1 MVNLNPFIM
10 NIRVIAIFLSIL
22 FVLQANSQYDSRN
35 FTYDENT
42 KNYIN
47 FEQLEELT
55 TKFLLNDKSIADDE
69 ALRQQIYI
77 DKSQLPYY
85 TDAEMHKKILAIP
98 AAIPMKFHPEVGRIA
113 RYFLLEKR
121 DYMTRML
128 TASKTYFPIF
138 EEVLDQH
145 NLPIEL
151 KYLAIVES
159 ALNPQARSRVG
170 ATGLWQ
176 FMHGTAKHEGMEIN
190 SLVDERS
197 DIYKSTEHAAIY
209 LKKLYNI
216 YGDWLLALAA
226 YNSGPGN
233 VNKAIRNS
241 GGYDFWTIKHK
252 LPRETQNYVPSFI
265 AIVYAMHYAKEYK
278 LNPGKP
284 ALNFQA
290 CKIEKVYDKQS
301 LKYISELVGC
311 TEEHLCKYNPALKK
325 GIVPKVDIG
334 YGLILPKELAL
345 RFDEKKSLLAQDPY
359 IYNPSFTPP
368 ITADEVTLTS
378 TSAEIK
384 ETAPNQTISY
394 SKPIEEKKLTLSEIA
409 STVARRNPTA
419 FANAPAGEVEF
430 ANTAADVK
438 LQAASPVPSY
448 KIVKV
453 KDVQTKTVY
462 HSVKRG
468 ENLTEI
474 ARRYGVNLS
483 DIKEWN
489 DLSIASNLYVGKKLK
504 IEQTETIVKPQ
515 FALDS
520 KSNSDDDAVSSI
532 TENVI
537 VHKIRRGETLMQ
549 LTRLYDCSINDLKEW
564 NKLKSTE
571 VQVDQ
576 EVYVYIE
583 SNPKFKSYS
592 YYEAKSGD
600 TLTTAS
606 IQFNIPVEVL
616 KSLNN
621 KDENEPLRKGEK
633 IKIPT
638 L

>member
-1 MVNLNPFIM
+1 M
-10 NIRVIAIFLSIL
+10 NRNIIATLSAIL
-22 FVLQANSQYDSRN
+22 VVLQSFSQYDSRN
-35 FTYDENT
+35 FTYDENV

-47 FEQLEELT
+47 YEQLEELT
-55 TKFLLNDKSIADDE
+55 SKFLLKEKFTVDEE

-85 TDAEMHKKILAIP
+85 TDEEMHKKILAIP
-98 AAIPMKFHPEVGRIA
+98 ATIPMKYTPEVGRIA
-113 RYFLLEKR
+113 RYFLFDKR

-197 DIYKSTEHAAIY
+197 DIYKSTEHAAGF

-241 GGYDFWTIKHK
+241 GGYDFWSIKHK

-278 LNPGKP
+278 LQPGRP
-284 ALNFQA
+284 LLNFQA

-311 TEEHLCKYNPALKK
+311 TEEHLSRYNPSLKK
-325 GIVPKVDIG
+325 GIIPKVEVG
-334 YGLILPKELAL
+334 YGLVLPKEYAIK
-345 RFDEKKSLLAQDPY
+345 FNEKRHLLAQDPY

-368 ITADEVTLTS
+368 MNMDEGLAMNTAASSS
-378 TSAEIK
+378 TNSP
-384 ETAPNQTISY
+384 APTNNFPE
-394 SKPIEEKKLTLSEIA
+394 SKPVEEKKLTLSEIVN
-409 STVARRNPTA
+409 TVARTSPKSFASEPVASSHSDEISEPEPTRKSVSNPT
-419 FANAPAGEVEF
+419 
-430 ANTAADVK
+430 
-438 LQAASPVPSY
+438 SSY

-453 KDVQTKTVY
+453 TDIEKKVMY
-462 HSVKRG
+462 HHVRKG

-474 ARRYGVNLS
+474 ARKYNVAVK

-489 DLSIASNLYVGKKLK
+489 DLTSASNLNTGKKLR
-504 IEQTETIVKPQ
+504 IERLETVVKPQ
-515 FALDS
+515 YALES
-520 KSNSDDDAVSSI
+520 KSKQDEAVSNI
-532 TENVI
+532 TENVL
-537 VHKIRRGETLMQ
+537 VHRIRKGETLMQ
-549 LTRLYDCSINDLKEW
+549 LTRLYNCSIEDLKEW
-564 NKLKSTE
+564 NNLKSNE
-571 VQVDQ
+571 VKIDQ
-576 EVYVYIE
+576 ELFVYVE
-583 SNPKFKSYS
+583 SNPKFKNYS
-592 YYEAKSGD
+592 YYEAKPGD
-600 TLTTAS
+600 TLETAS
-606 IQFNIPVEVL
+606 IQFNIPIEVL
-616 KSLNN
+616 KTLNN
-621 KDENEPLRKGEK
+621 KEENEPLKKGEK

>member
-1 MVNLNPFIM
+1 M
-10 NIRVIAIFLSIL
+10 NRKVIAIFSGIL

-47 FEQLEELT
+47 YDQLEELT
-55 TKFLLNDKSIADDE
+55 SKFLLKDKSIVDDE

-77 DKSQLPYY
+77 DKSQLPYF
-85 TDAEMHKKILAIP
+85 TDEEMHKRILAIP
-98 AAIPMKFHPEVGRIA
+98 ATIPLKFHPEVGRIA
-113 RYFLLEKR
+113 RYFLFEKR

-138 EEVLDQH
+138 EEVLDQS

-265 AIVYAMHYAKEYK
+265 AIVYAMHYAKDYK
-278 LNPGKP
+278 LNPGRP
-284 ALNFQA
+284 SLNFQA

-311 TEEHLCKYNPALKK
+311 TEEHLCKYNPALRK

-334 YGLILPKELAL
+334 YGLVLPKDYAL
-345 RFDEKKSLLAQDPY
+345 KFNEKRHLLAQDPY

-368 ITADEVTLTS
+368 VTLDEGTLATTNS
-378 TSAEIK
+378 TTDV
-384 ETAPNQTISY
+384 TAPAQVADIP
-394 SKPIEEKKLTLSEIA
+394 KPAEERKLTLSEIA
-409 STVARRNPTA
+409 STVARRDPKS
-419 FANAPAGEVEF
+419 FASTPFGEVD
-430 ANTAADVK
+430 ANNPSAEVK
-438 LQAASPVPSY
+438 RQSSSTPSY

-468 ENLTEI
+468 ENLSEI
-474 ARRYGVNLS
+474 ARKYDVSLS
-483 DIKEWN
+483 DLKEWN
-489 DLSIASNLYVGKKLK
+489 DLRLASNLFVGKKIK
-504 IEQTETIVKPQ
+504 IEKTETIVKPQ
-515 FALDS
+515 YALDT
-520 KSNSDDDAVSSI
+520 KSNSDDAVSSV

-549 LTRLYDCSINDLKEW
+549 LTRLYNCSLNDLKEW

-571 VQVDQ
+571 VHVDQ
-576 EVYVYIE
+576 EVYVYVE

>member
-1 MVNLNPFIM
+1 M
-10 NIRVIAIFLSIL
+10 NSKIIATFFGITLI
-22 FVLQANSQYDSRN
+22 LQANSQYDSRN
-35 FTYDENT
+35 FTYDESL

-47 FEQLEELT
+47 YDQLEELT
-55 TKFLLNDKSIADDE
+55 NKFLLKDKSIVDDE
-69 ALRQQIYI
+69 ALRQQIFI
-77 DKSQLPYY
+77 DKSTLPYY
-85 TDAEMHKKILAIP
+85 TDEEMHKKILAIP
-98 AAIPMKFHPEVGRIA
+98 ATIPMKYHPEVGRIA
-113 RYFLLEKR
+113 KYFLFEKR
-121 DYMTRML
+121 DYLTRML

-138 EEVLDQH
+138 EEVLDEY

-241 GGYDFWTIKHK
+241 GGYDFWSIKHR
-252 LPRETQNYVPSFI
+252 LPKETQNYVPSFI

-278 LNPGKP
+278 LQPGKP
-284 ALNFQA
+284 MLNFQA

-325 GIVPKVDIG
+325 GIIPKVDIG
-334 YGLILPKELAL
+334 YGLVLPKEYAL
-345 RFDEKKSLLAQDPY
+345 KFSEKRNLLAQDPY

-368 ITADEVTLTS
+368 VVSDDLLASNTNADPNTLT
-378 TSAEIK
+378 
-384 ETAPNQTISY
+384 TASNIAAYT
-394 SKPIEEKKLTLSEIA
+394 KPVEEKKLTLSEIA
-409 STVARRNPTA
+409 STVARRDPKA
-419 FANAPAGEVEF
+419 FASNPIDESEAQNNSTEPKRLI
-430 ANTAADVK
+430 TS
-438 LQAASPVPSY
+438 SPPSY

-453 KDVQTKTVY
+453 MDVQKKTIY

-468 ENLTEI
+468 ENLTQI
-474 ARRYGVNLS
+474 ANKYGVNLK
-483 DIKEWN
+483 DLKDWN
-489 DLSIASNLYVGKKLK
+489 DLNSQSNLFVGKKLK
-504 IEQTETIVKPQ
+504 VEQSETIVKPQ
-515 FALDS
+515 FALDTKS
-520 KSNSDDDAVSSI
+520 KTNDEAVSAV

-537 VHKIRRGETLMQ
+537 VHKIRRGETLLQ
-549 LTRLYDCSINDLKEW
+549 LTRLYNCSINDLKEW
-564 NKLKSTE
+564 NNLKSTD
-571 VQVDQ
+571 VKVDQ
-576 EVYVYIE
+576 EVYVYVE

-592 YYEAKSGD
+592 YYEAKLGD
-600 TLTTAS
+600 TLVTAS
-606 IQFNIPVEVL
+606 IQFNVPVEVL

-621 KDENEPLRKGEK
+621 RGENEPLKKGEK

>member
-1 MVNLNPFIM
+1 M
-10 NIRVIAIFLSIL
+10 NRIIIVIFLSLL
-22 FVLQANSQYDSRN
+22 FVLQTNAQYDSRN

-47 FEQLEELT
+47 YDQLEELT
-55 TKFLLNDKSIADDE
+55 TKFLLKDKSIVDDE

-77 DKSQLPYY
+77 DKSQLPFY
-85 TDAEMHKKILAIP
+85 TDEEMHKKILAIP
-98 AAIPMKFHPEVGRIA
+98 ATIPMKYNSEVGRIA

-138 EEVLDQH
+138 EEVLDQR

-159 ALNPQARSRVG
+159 ALNPLARSRVG

-209 LKKLYNI
+209 LKKLHNI

-241 GGYDFWTIKHK
+241 GGYDFWSIKHK
-252 LPRETQNYVPSFI
+252 LPKETQNYVPSFI

-278 LNPGKP
+278 LQPGKP

-301 LKYISELVGC
+301 MKYIAELVGC
-311 TEEHLCKYNPALKK
+311 TEEHLCRYNPAIKK
-325 GIVPKVDIG
+325 GILPKVDAG
-334 YGLILPKELAL
+334 YGLVLPREYAL
-345 RFDEKKSLLAQDPY
+345 KFNEKRHLLSQDPY

-368 ITADEVTLTS
+368 VKLDEGTLASNTPQEPTAVSTTTQFITNT
-378 TSAEIK
+378 
-384 ETAPNQTISY
+384 
-394 SKPIEEKKLTLSEIA
+394 KPAEEKKLTLSEIA
-409 STVARRNPTA
+409 STVARRDPKA
-419 FANAPAGEVEF
+419 FASAPAGEIEIAV
-430 ANTAADVK
+430 TSTPTDIK
-438 LQAASPVPSY
+438 RQPVSSIPSY

-453 KDVQTKTVY
+453 KDVQTKTIY
-462 HSVKRG
+462 HSVRKG

-474 ARRYGVNLS
+474 ARKYNVSLS
-483 DIKEWN
+483 DLKTWN
-489 DLSIASNLYVGKKLK
+489 DLNVASNLFVGKKLK
-504 IEQTETIVKPQ
+504 IEHTETIMKPQ
-515 FALDS
+515 YALDS
-520 KSNSDDDAVSSI
+520 KSNSDDDAVSSV

-549 LTRLYDCSINDLKEW
+549 LTRLYNCSINDLKEW
-564 NKLKSTE
+564 NKLRSTE

-576 EVYVYIE
+576 EIYVYVE

-606 IQFNIPVEVL
+606 IQFNIPLEVL

-621 KDENEPLRKGEK
+621 KEENEPLRKGEK

>member
-1 MVNLNPFIM
+1 M
-10 NIRVIAIFLSIL
+10 NRTVLIVILALSIAISSH
-22 FVLQANSQYDSRN
+22 AQYDSRN

-47 FEQLEELT
+47 YEQLEELT
-55 TKFLLNDKSIADDE
+55 SKFLLKEKNMVDDE
-69 ALRQQIYI
+69 TLRQQIYI

-85 TDAEMHKKILAIP
+85 TDEEMHKKILAIP
-98 AAIPMKFHPEVGRIA
+98 ATIPMKYNSEVGRIA
-113 RYFLLEKR
+113 RYFLFEKR

-128 TASKTYFPIF
+128 TTSKTYFPIF
-138 EEVLDQH
+138 EEVLDKH

-197 DIYKSTEHAAIY
+197 DIYKSTEHAAIF
-209 LKKLYNI
+209 LKKLYSI

-241 GGYDFWTIKHK
+241 GGYDFWSIKHK

-265 AIVYAMHYAKEYK
+265 AICYAMHYAKEYK
-278 LNPGKP
+278 LQPGRP

-325 GIVPKVDIG
+325 AIIPKLDAG
-334 YGLILPKELAL
+334 YALVLPKDLAIK
-345 RFDEKKSLLAQDPY
+345 FNEKRHLLAQDPY

-368 ITADEVTLTS
+368 ANLAEEPLMANATESNTS
-378 TSAEIK
+378 
-384 ETAPNQTISY
+384 NISISPSY
-394 SKPIEEKKLTLSEIA
+394 TKPAEEKKLSLTEIA
-409 STVARRNPTA
+409 NEIARKNPQSYAGTPIA
-419 FANAPAGEVEF
+419 SNVSNEDDQSNKSGDVGQSAP
-430 ANTAADVK
+430 
-438 LQAASPVPSY
+438 PVSAY

-453 KDVQTKTVY
+453 KEVEKKTVY
-462 HSVKRG
+462 HSVRKG

-474 ARRYGVNLS
+474 ADKYNVSLRDLKN
-483 DIKEWN
+483 WN
-489 DLSIASNLYVGKKLK
+489 DIDNGSKLFVGKKLK
-504 IEQTETIVKPQ
+504 IERLETIVKPQ
-515 FALDS
+515 YAIDNKSKYDS
-520 KSNSDDDAVSSI
+520 ETVSAV
-532 TENVI
+532 TDNVI
-537 VHKIRRGETLMQ
+537 VHKIRKGETLMQ
-549 LTRLYDCSINDLKEW
+549 LTRIYKCSLQDLKEW
-564 NKLKSTE
+564 NNLTTADVK
-571 VQVDQ
+571 VDQ
-576 EVYVYIE
+576 EIYVYVE
-583 SNPKFKSYS
+583 SNAKFKSYS
-592 YYEAKSGD
+592 YYEAKPGD
-600 TLTTAS
+600 TLVTAS
-606 IQFNIPVEVL
+606 IQFNIPVEIL

-621 KDENEPLRKGEK
+621 KGENEPLKRGEK
-633 IKIPT
+633 IKIPA

>member
-1 MVNLNPFIM
+1 M
-10 NIRVIAIFLSIL
+10 NIKVIAIFSSIL

-47 FEQLEELT
+47 YEQLEELT
-55 TKFLLNDKSIADDE
+55 TKFLLKDKSIVDDE

-85 TDAEMHKKILAIP
+85 TDEEMHKKILAIP
-98 AAIPMKFHPEVGRIA
+98 ATIPMKYNAEVGRIA

-159 ALNPQARSRVG
+159 ALNPTARSRVG

-241 GGYDFWTIKHK
+241 GGYDFWTIKHR
-252 LPRETQNYVPSFI
+252 LPKETQNYVPSFI
-265 AIVYAMHYAKEYK
+265 AIVYAMHYAKEYQ

-311 TEEHLCKYNPALKK
+311 TEENLCKYNPALKK

-334 YGLILPKELAL
+334 YGLVLPKELAMK
-345 RFDEKKSLLAQDPY
+345 FNEKRSLLAQDPY

-368 ITADEVTLTS
+368 LTSDEVTLAASSASSIEPTS
-378 TSAEIK
+378 T
-384 ETAPNQTISY
+384 QTIAY
-394 SKPIEEKKLTLSEIA
+394 TKPVEEKKLTLSEIA
-409 STVARRNPTA
+409 STVARRNPST
-419 FANAPAGEVEF
+419 FASAPAGEVDNNSTPRE
-430 ANTAADVK
+430 VK
-438 LQAASPVPSY
+438 RQPLSSAPNY

-453 KDVQTKTVY
+453 KDVQKRTVY
-462 HSVKRG
+462 HNVKRG

-474 ARRYGVNLS
+474 ARKYDVSLRDL
-483 DIKEWN
+483 KEWN
-489 DLSIASNLYVGKKLK
+489 NLSVASNLFVGKKLK
-504 IEQTETIVKPQ
+504 IEQTETVIKPQ
-515 FALDS
+515 YAFDS
-520 KSNSDDDAVSSI
+520 KANSDDDAVSSV

-537 VHKIRRGETLMQ
+537 VHKIRKGETLMQ
-549 LTRLYDCSINDLKEW
+549 LTRLYNCSINDLKEW
-564 NKLKSTE
+564 NSLKSTE

-576 EVYVYIE
+576 EVYVYVE
-583 SNPKFKSYS
+583 SNPKFKNYS
-592 YYEAKSGD
+592 YYEAKTGD

-606 IQFNIPVEVL
+606 IQFNIPLEVL

>member
-1 MVNLNPFIM
+1 M
-10 NIRVIAIFLSIL
+10 NIKVIAIFSSIL

-47 FEQLEELT
+47 YEQLEELT
-55 TKFLLNDKSIADDE
+55 TKFLLKDKSIVDDE
-69 ALRQQIYI
+69 TLRQQIYI

-85 TDAEMHKKILAIP
+85 TDEEMHKKILAIP
-98 AAIPMKFHPEVGRIA
+98 ATIPMKYNAEVGRIA

-159 ALNPQARSRVG
+159 ALNPTARSRVG

-241 GGYDFWTIKHK
+241 GGYDFWTIKHR

-265 AIVYAMHYAKEYK
+265 AIVYAMHYAKEYQ

-284 ALNFQA
+284 ALNYQA

-334 YGLILPKELAL
+334 YGLVLPKELAMK
-345 RFDEKKSLLAQDPY
+345 FNEKRSLLAQDPY

-368 ITADEVTLTS
+368 VTSDEVTLAAS
-378 TSAEIK
+378 SAAAIEPT
-384 ETAPNQTISY
+384 TAQTIAY
-394 SKPIEEKKLTLSEIA
+394 TKPVEEKKLTLSEIA
-409 STVARRNPTA
+409 STVARRNPST
-419 FANAPAGEVEF
+419 FASAPAGEVDYNSAPRE
-430 ANTAADVK
+430 VK
-438 LQAASPVPSY
+438 RQPLSSAPNY

-453 KDVQTKTVY
+453 KDVQKRTVY
-462 HSVKRG
+462 HNVKRG

-474 ARRYGVNLS
+474 ARKYGVSLSDLKDWNNLS
-483 DIKEWN
+483 A
-489 DLSIASNLYVGKKLK
+489 SSNLFVGKKLK
-504 IEQTETIVKPQ
+504 IEQTETVIRPQ
-515 FALDS
+515 YALDA
-520 KSNSDDDAVSSI
+520 KSDDGAVSSV

-537 VHKIRRGETLMQ
+537 VHKIRKGETLMQ
-549 LTRLYDCSINDLKEW
+549 LTRLYNCSINDLKEW
-564 NKLKSTE
+564 NNLKSSE

-576 EVYVYIE
+576 EVYVYVE

>member
-1 MVNLNPFIM
+1 M
-10 NIRVIAIFLSIL
+10 NKKIIALISGIA
-22 FVLQANSQYDSRN
+22 FVLCANAQYDSRN

-47 FEQLEELT
+47 YEQLEELT
-55 TKFLLNDKSIADDE
+55 TKFLLKDRSIVDE
-69 ALRQQIYI
+69 EAIRQQIYI
-77 DKSQLPYY
+77 DKSKLPYY
-85 TDAEMHKKILAIP
+85 TDEEMHKKILAIP
-98 AAIPMKFHPEVGRIA
+98 ATIPMKYNPEVGRIA
-113 RYFLLEKR
+113 RYFLYDKR

-128 TASKTYFPIF
+128 TTSKTYFPIF

-197 DIYKSTEHAAIY
+197 DIFKSTEHAAIY

-241 GGYDFWTIKHK
+241 GGYDFWTIKHR
-252 LPRETQNYVPSFI
+252 LPKETQNYVPSFI
-265 AIVYAMHYAKEYK
+265 AIVYAMHYAKEYQ
-278 LNPGKP
+278 LQPGKP

-290 CKIEKVYDKQS
+290 CKTLKIYDKQS
-301 LKYISELVGC
+301 MKYISELVGC
-311 TEEHLCKYNPALKK
+311 SEEHLCKYNPSLKK

-334 YGLILPKELAL
+334 YSLLLPKEYVLK
-345 RFDEKKSLLAQDPY
+345 FEEKRHLLSQDPY

-368 ITADEVTLTS
+368 VVSDEATLADNSSSEGTTL
-378 TSAEIK
+378 SASNI
-384 ETAPNQTISY
+384 ETF

-409 STVARRNPTA
+409 TSIAKRDPKSFASTPVQEMSSEPISEVKRT
-419 FANAPAGEVEF
+419 PA
-430 ANTAADVK
+430 TLAA
-438 LQAASPVPSY
+438 SY
-448 KIVKV
+448 KIIKV
-453 KDVQTKTVY
+453 TDVQKKNIY
-462 HSVKRG
+462 HKVHKG

-474 ARRYGVNLS
+474 ARKYSVSIKDL
-483 DIKEWN
+483 KEWN
-489 DLSIASNLYVGKKLK
+489 DLNANSNLFVGKKLK
-504 IEQTETIVKPQ
+504 IEQTETVVKPQ
-515 FALDS
+515 YSLENKA
-520 KSNSDDDAVSSI
+520 KDDDVVSSV
-532 TENVI
+532 TDNVI
-537 VHKIRRGETLMQ
+537 VHKIRKGETLMQ
-549 LTRLYDCSINDLKEW
+549 LTRLYNCSLADLKEW
-564 NKLKSTE
+564 NKLKSPE
-571 VQVDQ
+571 VHVDQ
-576 EVYVYIE
+576 EIYVYIE

-592 YYEAKSGD
+592 YYEAKTGD
-600 TLTTAS
+600 TLVTAS
-606 IQFNIPVEVL
+606 IQFNIPLDVL

-621 KDENEPLRKGEK
+621 KEENEPLKKGEK

>member
-1 MVNLNPFIM
+1 MNLK
-10 NIRVIAIFLSIL
+10 VIVLFSSIL
-22 FVLQANSQYDSRN
+22 YALQANSQYDSRN

-47 FEQLEELT
+47 YEQLEELT
-55 TKFLLNDKSIADDE
+55 TKFLLKDKSVVDEE
-69 ALRQQIYI
+69 ALRQQIFI
-77 DKSQLPYY
+77 DKGQLPYY
-85 TDAEMHKKILAIP
+85 TDEEMHKKILAIP
-98 AAIPMKFHPEVGRIA
+98 ATIPMKFHPEVGRII
-113 RYFLLEKR
+113 RYFLYEKR

-241 GGYDFWTIKHK
+241 GGYDFWSIKHR

-265 AIVYAMHYAKEYK
+265 AIAYAMHYAKEYK
-278 LNPGKP
+278 LSPGKP
-284 ALNFQA
+284 LLNFQA

-301 LKYISELVGC
+301 LKYISELIGC

-325 GIVPKVDIG
+325 GIIPKVDVG
-334 YGLILPKELAL
+334 YGLVMPKELAL
-345 RFDEKKSLLAQDPY
+345 KFNEKRNLLALDPY

-368 ITADEVTLTS
+368 VTSEELLANNSIPEPNSIATAANIV
-378 TSAEIK
+378 
-384 ETAPNQTISY
+384 SY
-394 SKPIEEKKLTLSEIA
+394 NKPSDDKKLSLSEIA
-409 STVARRNPTA
+409 TTLSRRDPKA
-419 FANAPAGEVEF
+419 FASNPVTESET
-430 ANTAADVK
+430 NDEEEEPKKLSTAS
-438 LQAASPVPSY
+438 SPNY

-453 KDVQTKTVY
+453 TDVQKKTIY
-462 HSVKRG
+462 HKVRKG
-468 ENLTEI
+468 ENLTAI
-474 ARRYGVNLS
+474 ANKYGVSLM
-483 DIKEWN
+483 DLKEWN
-489 DLSIASNLYVGKKLK
+489 DISSQSNLFVGKKLK
-504 IEQTETIVKPQ
+504 VEQTETIVKPQ

-520 KSNSDDDAVSSI
+520 KTKSDDQAVSAV
-532 TENVI
+532 TENVL

-549 LTRLYDCSINDLKEW
+549 LTRLYNCSINDLKEW
-564 NKLKSTE
+564 NNLKSTD
-571 VQVDQ
+571 VKVDQ
-576 EVYVYIE
+576 EIYVYVE
-583 SNPKFKSYS
+583 SNPKFKNYT
-592 YYEAKSGD
+592 YYEAKPGD
-600 TLTTAS
+600 TLVTAS
-606 IQFNIPVEVL
+606 IQLNIPVEVL

-621 KDENEPLRKGEK
+621 KGENEPLKKGEK

>member
-1 MVNLNPFIM
+1 M
-10 NIRVIAIFLSIL
+10 NRKVIAIFSGIL

-47 FEQLEELT
+47 YDQLEELT
-55 TKFLLNDKSIADDE
+55 SKFLLKDKSIVDDE

-77 DKSQLPYY
+77 DKSQLPYF
-85 TDAEMHKKILAIP
+85 TDEEMHKRILAIP
-98 AAIPMKFHPEVGRIA
+98 ATIPLKFHPEVGRIA
-113 RYFLLEKR
+113 RYFLFEKR

-138 EEVLDQH
+138 EEVLDQS

-265 AIVYAMHYAKEYK
+265 AIVYAMHYAKDYK
-278 LNPGKP
+278 LNPGRP
-284 ALNFQA
+284 SLNFQA

-311 TEEHLCKYNPALKK
+311 TEEHLCKYNPALRK

-334 YGLILPKELAL
+334 YGLVLPKDYAL
-345 RFDEKKSLLAQDPY
+345 KFNEKRHLLAQDPY

-368 ITADEVTLTS
+368 VTLDEGTMATTNS
-378 TSAEIK
+378 TTDV
-384 ETAPNQTISY
+384 TAPAQVADIP
-394 SKPIEEKKLTLSEIA
+394 KPAEERKLTLSEIA
-409 STVARRNPTA
+409 STVARRDPKS
-419 FANAPAGEVEF
+419 FASTPFGEVD
-430 ANTAADVK
+430 ANNPSAEVK
-438 LQAASPVPSY
+438 RQSSSTPSY

-468 ENLTEI
+468 ENLSEI
-474 ARRYGVNLS
+474 ARKYDVSLS
-483 DIKEWN
+483 DLKEWN
-489 DLSIASNLYVGKKLK
+489 DLRLASNLFVGKKIK
-504 IEQTETIVKPQ
+504 IEKTETIVKPQ
-515 FALDS
+515 YALDT
-520 KSNSDDDAVSSI
+520 KSNSDDAVSSV

-549 LTRLYDCSINDLKEW
+549 LTRLYNCSLNDLKEW

-571 VQVDQ
+571 VHVDQ
-576 EVYVYIE
+576 EVYVYVE

>member
-1 MVNLNPFIM
+1 MNRKTVAILCGLAFIFQI
-10 NIRVIAIFLSIL
+10 NA
-22 FVLQANSQYDSRN
+22 QYDSRH

-47 FEQLEELT
+47 YEQLEELT
-55 TKFLLNDKSIADDE
+55 NKFLLKDKSTVDDE
-69 ALRQQIYI
+69 TLRQQIYT
-77 DKSQLPYY
+77 DKSLLPFY
-85 TDAEMHKKILAIP
+85 TDEEMHKKILAIP
-98 AAIPMKFHPEVGRIA
+98 ATIPMKYNPEVGRIA
-113 RYFLLEKR
+113 RYFLFEKR
-121 DYMTRML
+121 EYMTRML

-138 EEVLDQH
+138 EEVLDQYD
-145 NLPIEL
+145 LPIEL

-197 DIYKSTEHAAIY
+197 DIYKSTEHAAMY
-209 LKKLYNI
+209 LKKLFNI

-241 GGYDFWTIKHK
+241 GGYDFWSIKHR

-278 LNPGKP
+278 LQPGKP
-284 ALNFQA
+284 VLNYQT

-311 TEEHLCKYNPALKK
+311 TEDYLAKYNPSLKK
-325 GIVPKVDIG
+325 GVIPKIDEGFKLV
-334 YGLILPKELAL
+334 LPKEYATK
-345 RFDEKKSLLAQDPY
+345 FNEKRHLLAQDPY

-368 ITADEVTLTS
+368 AVADDMLLASNNVT
-378 TSAEIK
+378 E
-384 ETAPNQTISY
+384 PNTLEAASNIVTY
-394 SKPIEEKKLTLSEIA
+394 VKPIEEKKMTLSEIA
-409 STVARRNPTA
+409 STVVKRDPKA
-419 FANAPAGEVEF
+419 FASNPADGVSEESSISQEVKKHNTPAP
-430 ANTAADVK
+430 
-438 LQAASPVPSY
+438 Y

-453 KDVQTKTVY
+453 TDIQKKTIY
-462 HSVKRG
+462 HSVRKG

-474 ARRYGVNLS
+474 AGKYGVSVKDL
-483 DIKEWN
+483 KEWN
-489 DLSIASNLYVGKKLK
+489 DMNASSNLFVGKKLK
-504 IEQTETIVKPQ
+504 IEQIETIVKPQ
-515 FALDS
+515 YALDTKS
-520 KSNSDDDAVSSI
+520 KSDDETVSSV
-532 TENVI
+532 TDNVI

-549 LTRLYDCSINDLKEW
+549 LTRLYDCSIAELKEW
-564 NKLKSTE
+564 NNLKSTD
-571 VQVDQ
+571 VKVDQ
-576 EVYVYIE
+576 EIYVYVE
-583 SNPKFKSYS
+583 SNSKFKSYS
-592 YYEAKSGD
+592 YYEAKPGD
-600 TLTTAS
+600 TLVTAS
-606 IQFNIPVEVL
+606 IQFNVPLDVL

-621 KDENEPLRKGEK
+621 KEETSRSKREKRLRFLRFSFGS
-633 IKIPT
+633 